1 MKRPAAW
8 HETAVKKYKAAPG
21 KRDVDVDKVDGDID
35 DRINYEILVQRM

>member
-8 HETAVKKYKAAPG
+8 HETALKKYKAAPG
-21 KRDVDVDKVDGDID
+21 KRDDDSDKVDGDID